1 MTIEEALKNAEFELW
16 NHIIIME
23 NCPKVISLE
32 LQEAHMHIRK
42 AMKILQIQ
50 RRME

>member
-1 MTIEEALKNAEFELW
+1 MAIVGALKDAEYESVIQ
-16 NHIIIME
+16 IIIME
-23 NCPKVISLE
+23 NCPKVISME